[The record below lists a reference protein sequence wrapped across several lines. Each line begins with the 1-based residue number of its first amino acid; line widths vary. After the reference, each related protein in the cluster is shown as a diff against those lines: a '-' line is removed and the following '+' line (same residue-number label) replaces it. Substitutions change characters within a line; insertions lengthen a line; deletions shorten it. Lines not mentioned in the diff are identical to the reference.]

1 MIIIYPRYK
10 ENKIMKKKIK
20 IFNEQEE
27 LDSPDTIEEEKDI
40 LNTLIE
46 EGHVNE
52 EVDDLEDL
60 SDEIRYA
67 LDKNTTMELPNE
79 NTIYIYKD
87 ENDLEKFIE
96 EELERLVC
104 DNLEEVLYSLSK
116 EALNELYSS
125 PDVVEHMDIGML
137 ADDLV
142 QFVYDY
148 DDLSDFPSDI
158 VEQAKEEVL
167 AEKGKNNNENYDY
180 DEDDEDDY
188 DDEEDYEEYEY
199 EILERARELYAE
211 QLKEEYLE
219 EIESYGLYDFL
230 VNEQGLYS
238 REDFTEKFSYLIDCK
253 DVVDLL
259 LKWDGALNL
268 LGYEDELETKEY
280 GYKILINPTV
290 I

>member
-1 MIIIYPRYK
+1 MIIIYHCYK
-10 ENKIMKKKIK
+10 ENKIMEKKRK
-20 IFNEQEE
+20 IFNEQKKVD
-27 LDSPDTIEEEKDI
+27 LKDI
-40 LNTLIE
+40 LNTLIK
-46 EGHVNE
+46 EGYVNE
-52 EVDDLEDL
+52 EEDDLEDL

-79 NTIYIYKD
+79 NTIYIYKYQD
-87 ENDLEKFIE
+87 ELEKFIE
-96 EELERLVC
+96 EELERIVC
-104 DNLEEVLYSLSK
+104 DNLEEVLYSLSD
-116 EALNELYSS
+116 EALNKLYRSLG
-125 PDVVEHMDIGML
+125 VVERMDIRIL
-137 ADDLV
+137 ANNLV

-167 AEKGKNNNENYDY
+167 PEKGKNNNENYDY

-199 EILERARELYAE
+199 YEILERARELYAK

-219 EIESYGLYDFL
+219 GIERYGLYDFL
-230 VNEQGLYS
+230 VNEQGLYTKV
-238 REDFTEKFSYLIDCK
+238 DFIEKFSYLIDCK

-259 LKWDGALNL
+259 LNLYGALNL
-268 LGYEDELETKEY
+268 IDYEDELETKEY
-280 GYKILINPTV
+280 RYKILINPTV

>member
-1 MIIIYPRYK
+1 M
-10 ENKIMKKKIK
+10 EKKRK
-20 IFNEQEE
+20 IFNEQEQV
-27 LDSPDTIEEEKDI
+27 DSPDTIEEEKDI
-40 LNTLIE
+40 LNTLIK
-46 EGHVNE
+46 EGYVNE

-96 EELERLVC
+96 EELEMLVC
-104 DNLEEVLYSLSK
+104 DNLEEVLYSLSE

-125 PDVVEHMDIGML
+125 VGVVGHRDIRTL

-219 EIESYGLYDFL
+219 RIERYGLYDFL
-230 VNEQGLYS
+230 VNEQRLYIKVG
-238 REDFTEKFSYLIDCK
+238 FINKFSYLIDCK

-259 LKWDGALNL
+259 LKWDGALNSL
-268 LGYEDELETKEY
+268 DYEDELETKEY

>member
-1 MIIIYPRYK
+1 M
-10 ENKIMKKKIK
+10 EKKRK
-20 IFNEQEE
+20 IFNEQKEV
-27 LDSPDTIEEEKDI
+27 DSPNTIEEEKDI
-40 LNTLIE
+40 LNTLIK
-46 EGHVNE
+46 EGYVNE

-87 ENDLEKFIE
+87 EDDLEKFIE
-96 EELERLVC
+96 EELERIVC
-104 DNLEEVLYSLSK
+104 DNLEEVLYSLSE

-125 PDVVEHMDIGML
+125 LGVVGHMDIRVL

-180 DEDDEDDY
+180 DEDDEDNY

-219 EIESYGLYDFL
+219 GIERYGLYDFL
-230 VNEQGLYS
+230 VNEQGLYIKV
-238 REDFTEKFSYLIDCK
+238 DFIEKFSYLIDCK

-259 LKWDGALNL
+259 LKWYGALNL
-268 LGYEDELETKEY
+268 LDYEDELETKEY
-280 GYKILINPTV
+280 RYKILINPIV

>member
-1 MIIIYPRYK
+1 
-10 ENKIMKKKIK
+10 MKKKIK

-46 EGHVNE
+46 EGYVNE

-67 LDKNTTMELPNE
+67 LDKNTTLELSNE

-96 EELERLVC
+96 EELERHVC
-104 DNLEEVLYSLSK
+104 DNLEEILYSLSK

-137 ADDLV
+137 ADDLA

-148 DDLSDFPSDI
+148 NDLSVFPSDI

-167 AEKGKNNNENYDY
+167 AEKGKNNNENYD
-180 DEDDEDDY
+180 DEEDYEDDY

-230 VNEQGLYS
+230 VNKQGLYS
-238 REDFTEKFSYLIDCK
+238 RKDFIEKFSYLIECK

-259 LKWDGALNL
+259 LKLKWDGALNL
-268 LGYEDELETKEY
+268 LDYEDELETKEY

-290 I
+290 IYDK

>member
-1 MIIIYPRYK
+1 M
-10 ENKIMKKKIK
+10 EKKRK
-20 IFNEQEE
+20 IFNEQKEV
-27 LDSPDTIEEEKDI
+27 DSPDTIEEEKDI
-40 LNTLIE
+40 LNTLIK
-46 EGHVNE
+46 EGYVNE

-79 NTIYIYKD
+79 NTIYIYKYQD
-87 ENDLEKFIE
+87 ELEKFIE
-96 EELERLVC
+96 EELERIVC
-104 DNLEEVLYSLSK
+104 DNLEEVLYSLSD
-116 EALNELYSS
+116 EALNKLYRSLG
-125 PDVVEHMDIGML
+125 VVERMDIRIL
-137 ADDLV
+137 ANNLV

-167 AEKGKNNNENYDY
+167 PEKGKNNNENYDY
-180 DEDDEDDY
+180 DEDDKDDEDDY

-199 EILERARELYAE
+199 YEILERARELYAK

-219 EIESYGLYDFL
+219 GIERYGLYDFL
-230 VNEQGLYS
+230 VNEQGLYIKA
-238 REDFTEKFSYLIDCK
+238 DFIEKFSYLIECK

-259 LKWDGALNL
+259 LNLYGALNL
-268 LGYEDELETKEY
+268 IDYEDELETKEY
-280 GYKILINPTV
+280 RYKILINPTV

>member
-1 MIIIYPRYK
+1 
-10 ENKIMKKKIK
+10 MKKKIK

-27 LDSPDTIEEEKDI
+27 VDSLDTIEEEKDI

-46 EGHVNE
+46 EGYVNE

-96 EELERLVC
+96 EELERHVC
-104 DNLEEVLYSLSK
+104 DDLEEVLYSLSK

-125 PDVVEHMDIGML
+125 PDVVEHMDIRML
-137 ADDLV
+137 ADDLA

-148 DDLSDFPSDI
+148 NDLSVFPSDI

-180 DEDDEDDY
+180 DEDYEDDY

-230 VNEQGLYS
+230 VNKQGLYS
-238 REDFTEKFSYLIDCK
+238 RKDFTEKFSYLIDCK

-268 LGYEDELETKEY
+268 LDYEDELETKEY

>member
-1 MIIIYPRYK
+1 M
-10 ENKIMKKKIK
+10 EKKRK
-20 IFNEQEE
+20 IFNEQKKV
-27 LDSPDTIEEEKDI
+27 DSPDTIEEEKDI
-40 LNTLIE
+40 LNTLIK
-46 EGHVNE
+46 EGYVNE

-79 NTIYIYKD
+79 NTIYIYKYQD
-87 ENDLEKFIE
+87 ELEKFIE
-96 EELERLVC
+96 EELERIVC
-104 DNLEEVLYSLSK
+104 DNLEEVLYSLSD
-116 EALNELYSS
+116 EELNRLYRSLG
-125 PDVVEHMDIGML
+125 VVERMDIRIL
-137 ADDLV
+137 ANNLV

-167 AEKGKNNNENYDY
+167 PEKGKNNNENYDY
-180 DEDDEDDY
+180 DEDDKDDEDDY

-199 EILERARELYAE
+199 YEILERARELYAK

-219 EIESYGLYDFL
+219 GIERYGLYDFL
-230 VNEQGLYS
+230 VNEQGLYIKA
-238 REDFTEKFSYLIDCK
+238 DFIEKFSYLIDCK

-259 LKWDGALNL
+259 LKWYGALNL
-268 LGYEDELETKEY
+268 FDYENELETKEY
-280 GYKILINPTV
+280 RYKILINPTV

>member
-1 MIIIYPRYK
+1 M
-10 ENKIMKKKIK
+10 EKKRK

-27 LDSPDTIEEEKDI
+27 VDSPDTIEEEKDI
-40 LNTLIE
+40 LNTLIK
-46 EGHVNE
+46 EGYVNE
-52 EVDDLEDL
+52 DDLEDL

-67 LDKNTTMELPNE
+67 LDKNTTMELPNK

-96 EELERLVC
+96 EELKMLVC
-104 DNLEEVLYSLSK
+104 DNLEEVLYSLSE

-125 PDVVEHMDIGML
+125 LGVVGHMDIRML

-158 VEQAKEEVL
+158 VEQAKEKVL

-219 EIESYGLYDFL
+219 RIERYGLYDFL
-230 VNEQGLYS
+230 VNEQGLYIKVS
-238 REDFTEKFSYLIDCK
+238 FINKFSYLIDCK

-259 LKWDGALNL
+259 LKWDGALNSL
-268 LGYEDELETKEY
+268 DYEDELETKEY

>member
-1 MIIIYPRYK
+1 
-10 ENKIMKKKIK
+10 
-20 IFNEQEE
+20 
-27 LDSPDTIEEEKDI
+27 
-40 LNTLIE
+40 LNTLIK
-46 EGHVNE
+46 EGYVNE
-52 EVDDLEDL
+52 DDLEDL

-67 LDKNTTMELPNE
+67 LDKNTTMELPNK

-96 EELERLVC
+96 EELKMLVC
-104 DNLEEVLYSLSK
+104 DNLEEVLYSLSE

-125 PDVVEHMDIGML
+125 LGVVGHMDIRML

-158 VEQAKEEVL
+158 VEQAKEKVL

-219 EIESYGLYDFL
+219 RIERYGLYDFL
-230 VNEQGLYS
+230 VNEQGLYIKVS
-238 REDFTEKFSYLIDCK
+238 FINKFSYLIDCK

-259 LKWDGALNL
+259 LKWDGALNSL
-268 LGYEDELETKEY
+268 DYEDELETKEY